1 MCNSRTL
8 TVIKIGG
15 SVLTGAAAYRRAAG
29 FLHQQLAL
37 RPGGKVVAIVSAER
51 GLTDAL
57 LTTARELAAEPD
69 QEALDLLWS
78 TGELRS
84 VALLVLALQDIGVRA
99 AAANVHQTGIVGA
112 RASRALPHR
121 SGIRPLRLRS
131 LLATADIVVAP
142 GFLARVEG
150 DGVASLGRGG
160 SDLSAVLL
168 AAGLGAE
175 RCELLKDV
183 PGYFTT
189 DPNEHPEAEHI
200 DVLEYEDAIR
210 MAGEGCDLV
219 QLNAL
224 EAACELNVR
233 LLIRAMDNG
242 LTTIVKRSTDEVLS
256 EK

>member
-1 MCNSRTL
+1 MSDRTTL
-8 TVIKIGG
+8 SVIKIGG
-15 SVLTGAAAYRRAAG
+15 SVLTDAAAYRRAAG
-29 FLHQQLAL
+29 FLEQQLAL
-37 RPGGKVVAIVSAER
+37 RPGGRILAIVSAER

-57 LTTARELAAEPD
+57 LAAARELAPD
-69 QEALDLLWS
+69 PDREALDLLWS

-84 VALLVLALQDIGVRA
+84 VALLVLALHNIGIRA

-112 RASRALPHR
+112 RSSRALPHR
-121 SGIRPLRLRS
+121 SSIRPLRLRS

-150 DGVASLGRGG
+150 DSVASLGRGG

-183 PGYFTT
+183 PGYFDT
-189 DPNEHPEAEHI
+189 DPNQHPDAAHI
-200 DVLEYEDAIR
+200 GALEYEDAIR
-210 MAGEGCDLV
+210 MAADGCDLV

-224 EAACELNVR
+224 EAARELNVR
-233 LLIRAMDNG
+233 LLIRAMDQE
-242 LTTIVKRSTDEVLS
+242 LTTVVS
-256 EK
+256 

>member
-1 MCNSRTL
+1 MSECTTL
-8 TVIKIGG
+8 RVIKIGG
-15 SVLTGAAAYRRAAG
+15 SVLTGPAAYRRAAA
-29 FLHQQLAL
+29 FLEQQLA
-37 RPGGKVVAIVSAER
+37 RHPGGKILAIVSAEH

-57 LTTARELAAEPD
+57 FTTACELAPEPD

-84 VALLVLALQDIGVRA
+84 VALLVLALHHLGIRA
-99 AAANVHQTGIVGA
+99 AVANVHQTGIVSA
-112 RASRALPHR
+112 RSPHGLPRR
-121 SGIRPLRLRS
+121 STIRSLRLRS
-131 LLATADIVVAP
+131 LLAAADIVVAP

-183 PGYFTT
+183 PGYFDA
-189 DPNEHPEAEHI
+189 DPNEHPDAAHI
-200 DVLEYEDAIR
+200 GALEYDDAIR
-210 MAGEGCDLV
+210 IAAGGCDLV

-224 EAACELNVR
+224 EAARELNVP
-233 LLIRAMDNG
+233 LLIRAMDQE
-242 LTTIVKRSTDEVLS
+242 LTTVVS
-256 EK
+256 